1 MWNCYHGACW
11 VTVTGWE
18 SRREEKSNVELLSRC
33 MLGVSR
39 GMGI

>member
-11 VTVTGWE
+11 GQ
-18 SRREEKSNVELLSRC
+18 SRDGNLEEKSNVELLSRC
-33 MLGVSR
+33 MLGVSH

>member
-1 MWNCYHGACW
+1 M
-11 VTVTGWE
+11 TVAGLE
-18 SRREEKSNVELLSRC
+18 SRREEKINVELLSRC